1 MRIGA
6 FQIDEPVPDLHD
18 PHALAILKPWIDVG
32 RVGSLAIN
40 MLENQLDAQPLGRLS
55 RAGNYFDFTRYRP
68 VVQIIEGRRNIS
80 VPNSFINYAKR
91 PEGNDFLFL
100 HLLEPHMFG
109 EGYVD
114 SVLRVLQRLQVKRYC
129 LVGSM
134 YDVVPHTKPLL
145 VTGNASL
152 AEQEEKLNKLG
163 VEPSDYEGPTTIAF
177 VISQEAP
184 RYDIEV
190 LSVIV
195 HLPQYAQ
202 LEEDYMG
209 VLRLLD
215 VLCSLYDLPVDVEQV
230 KRKAEKQ
237 YSELS
242 LVAERDAQVKRIVQ
256 QLETYYDER
265 VNRVKEEHP
274 RLSPEVEN
282 FLRDISK
289 NFGRN

>member
-18 PHALAILKPWIDVG
+18 PHALVILKPWIDVG

-215 VLCSLYDLPVDVEQV
+215 VLCSLYDLPVDIEQV

-237 YSELS
+237 YGELS